1 MPDKEG
7 SDEKSTKSVVS
18 KKQKQM
24 MGEEGYDIARDMGRV
39 RPSKDKK
46 DATTMPVSDEVKKTQ
61 KVNKG
66 SSALDIIKKKYKGQI
81 MDVKKEELDLT
92 QVAEA
97 LGGYIVEAP
106 SKEEEQQNKAD
117 QTKREKIQK
126 RFSDQQ
132 SADASRRRTQGAGD
146 RKDLGSGKG
155 SERVTTGREPKKIS
169 GIDTKGTGRETLDKG
184 VIKGIETET
193 DREQTI
199 TRPTAD
205 RSRRSAREYDSISKM
220 MRKDAARER
229 RAEKLQDPK
238 FRASETLRKAKP
250 TDIKGGPSVKRGD
263 PVPQEV
269 RKIKNA
275 AADIDR
281 DAPYQRNTFKGFRD
295 KVKTVTPDKV
305 IPPKGD
311 PLKVNQ
317 PQEGPTIDVE
327 KLPFPAKRRK
337 STFTL
342 PAFATRKG
350 ESGGPLPVSMRNR
363 RVRQDR
369 SIVKAEPSEIEKLKP
384 SQKGVQQ
391 GGAIVKTQP
400 SEIEKLKPMKKGN
413 IIVRT
418 KVKTGTQD
426 PGIDPEVTTD
436 NPRTRTRTQTG
447 TETAINNIRRFR
459 RGPRGG
465 GGGTDGPGFGKRFGD
480 FMKFTRDNPV
490 ASLIGFDAA
499 KSVGKKALDVLNP
512 KNFGLRGGRV
522 GRRSAKQ

>member
-1 MPDKEG
+1 MPEKDG
-7 SDEKSTKSVVS
+7 DEAKSTKSVVN

-66 SSALDIIKKKYKGQI
+66 PSALDIVKKKYKGQI
-81 MDVKKEELDLT
+81 MNVEELDLT

-97 LGGYIVEAP
+97 FGGYIVEAP
-106 SKEEEQQNKAD
+106 ASTGGGSKKDKKDKEEAERAAETSKKRAEFTKSFEKDPTKASD
-117 QTKREKIQK
+117 AEKAALGDVVG
-126 RFSDQQ
+126 R
-132 SADASRRRTQGAGD
+132 ADATKDYGRVASEIDKPGEGPIKGRERFAEFPGAGKVTSYNP
-146 RKDLGSGKG
+146 RKG
-155 SERVTTGREPKKIS
+155 ERSPKEVATKKQRIS
-169 GIDTKGTGRETLDKG
+169 DTLK
-184 VIKGIETET
+184 
-193 DREQTI
+193 
-199 TRPTAD
+199 TAK
-205 RSRRSAREYDSISKM
+205 S
-220 MRKDAARER
+220 
-229 RAEKLQDPK
+229 
-238 FRASETLRKAKP
+238 
-250 TDIKGGPSVKRGD
+250 TDIKGGPSVRRGD

-327 KLPFPAKRRK
+327 KLPNPAKRRK
-337 STFTL
+337 STFTP

-400 SEIEKLKPMKKGN
+400 SEIEKVKPMKKGN

-499 KSVGKKALDVLNP
+499 KSVGKKVLDVLNP

-522 GRRSAKQ
+522 GRRSARQ